1 MRGICQRRIARSA
14 ARRCNCLVF
23 ASGTRH
29 TAIPDRM
36 QAFYRCCEVRG
47 GPYSLCEMTFNS
59 LFGRLEMLKN
69 RCCGSAPQCATAWS
83 IGPHSAGSAKAPC
96 STFFHYYISLPGM
109 PTYYRGGVIRRES
122 GTFGAASTDSLSV
135 GGVRD
140 YNANFSIV
148 GRVVKSVLNGQN
160 DPTLV
165 AILSHF
171 SIVFSNVP
179 FRQVSCHQ
187 RHSYFSL
194 DSGTPMELPH
204 TPAKCTHVTVRA
216 C

>member
-1 MRGICQRRIARSA
+1 MLRQCAPVCHGMVNRSA
-14 ARRCNCLVF
+14 LRWQCQGTMQHVF
-23 ASGTRH
+23 SLLHFTTGHAYVPGT
-29 TAIPDRM
+29 I
-36 QAFYRCCEVRG
+36 
-47 GPYSLCEMTFNS
+47 
-59 LFGRLEMLKN
+59 
-69 RCCGSAPQCATAWS
+69 
-83 IGPHSAGSAKAPC
+83 
-96 STFFHYYISLPGM
+96 
-109 PTYYRGGVIRRES
+109 GGVIRRES